1 MNSSVT
7 FGFAS
12 FSSAMRASSSR
23 LVSSSC
29 RAAGQGQRCRCQ
41 PGNMKDRP
49 TRDFKLMGSD
59 GKEHSL
65 SDYKGKNI
73 VLYFYPK
80 DNTAGCTT
88 EACDFRDNIQNFHDL
103 NAIILGVSRDSL
115 ASHDKFI
122 TKLSLPFVLLSD
134 PDETVCKLYDVIK
147 EKNMYGKKYM
157 GVERSTFLINKEGI
171 LIEEFRKVRV
181 KGHIEKVLD
190 KLKEIN

>member
-1 MNSSVT
+1 MSIEINKL
-7 FGFAS
+7 A
-12 FSSAMRASSSR
+12 
-23 LVSSSC
+23 
-29 RAAGQGQRCRCQ
+29 
-41 PGNMKDRP
+41 P
-49 TRDFKLMGSD
+49 DFNLIGSD

-88 EACDFRDNIQNFHDL
+88 EACDFRDNMQNFSDL
-103 NAIILGVSRDSL
+103 DAIILGVSRDSL

-157 GVERSTFLINKEGI
+157 GVERSTFIINKEGI
-171 LIEEFRKVRV
+171 LVEEFRKVRV
-181 KGHIEKVLD
+181 KGHIYKVLETI
-190 KLKEIN
+190 KNLA

>member
-1 MNSSVT
+1 
-7 FGFAS
+7 
-12 FSSAMRASSSR
+12 
-23 LVSSSC
+23 
-29 RAAGQGQRCRCQ
+29 
-41 PGNMKDRP
+41 
-49 TRDFKLMGSD
+49 MGSD

-88 EACDFRDNIQNFHDL
+88 EACDFRDNIQSFHDL

-190 KLKEIN
+190 KLKEID

>member
-1 MNSSVT
+1 MSIEINKL
-7 FGFAS
+7 A
-12 FSSAMRASSSR
+12 
-23 LVSSSC
+23 
-29 RAAGQGQRCRCQ
+29 
-41 PGNMKDRP
+41 P
-49 TRDFKLMGSD
+49 DFKLMGSD

-115 ASHDKFI
+115 A
-122 TKLSLPFVLLSD
+122 
-134 PDETVCKLYDVIK
+134 YDVIK

>member
-1 MNSSVT
+1 MSIEINKL
-7 FGFAS
+7 A
-12 FSSAMRASSSR
+12 
-23 LVSSSC
+23 L
-29 RAAGQGQRCRCQ
+29 
-41 PGNMKDRP
+41 
-49 TRDFKLMGSD
+49 DFKLMGSD

>member
-1 MNSSVT
+1 MSIEINKL
-7 FGFAS
+7 A
-12 FSSAMRASSSR
+12 
-23 LVSSSC
+23 
-29 RAAGQGQRCRCQ
+29 
-41 PGNMKDRP
+41 P
-49 TRDFKLMGSD
+49 DFKLMGSD

-147 EKNMYGKKYM
+147 EKNMCGKKYM

>member
-1 MNSSVT
+1 MSIKINKL
-7 FGFAS
+7 A
-12 FSSAMRASSSR
+12 
-23 LVSSSC
+23 
-29 RAAGQGQRCRCQ
+29 
-41 PGNMKDRP
+41 P
-49 TRDFKLMGSD
+49 DFKLMGSD

-88 EACDFRDNIQNFHDL
+88 EACYFRDNIQNFHDL

-134 PDETVCKLYDVIK
+134 PDEIVCKLYDVIK

>member
-1 MNSSVT
+1 MSIEINKL
-7 FGFAS
+7 A
-12 FSSAMRASSSR
+12 
-23 LVSSSC
+23 
-29 RAAGQGQRCRCQ
+29 
-41 PGNMKDRP
+41 P
-49 TRDFKLMGSD
+49 DFKLMGSD

-65 SDYKGKNI
+65 SNYKGKNI

-88 EACDFRDNIQNFHDL
+88 EACDFRDNIQSFHDL

-190 KLKEIN
+190 KLKEID

>member
-1 MNSSVT
+1 MNIGDKVPEIL
-7 FGFAS
+7 GLNEKGEEI
-12 FSSAMRASSSR
+12 R
-23 LVSSSC
+23 
-29 RAAGQGQRCRCQ
+29 
-41 PGNMKDRP
+41 
-49 TRDFKLMGSD
+49 
-59 GKEHSL
+59 L

-134 PDETVCKLYDVIK
+134 PDEIVCKLYDVIK

>member
-1 MNSSVT
+1 MSIEINKL
-7 FGFAS
+7 A
-12 FSSAMRASSSR
+12 
-23 LVSSSC
+23 
-29 RAAGQGQRCRCQ
+29 
-41 PGNMKDRP
+41 P
-49 TRDFKLMGSD
+49 DFKLMGSD

-134 PDETVCKLYDVIK
+134 PDEVACNLYDVIK

>member
-1 MNSSVT
+1 MSIEINKL
-7 FGFAS
+7 A
-12 FSSAMRASSSR
+12 
-23 LVSSSC
+23 
-29 RAAGQGQRCRCQ
+29 
-41 PGNMKDRP
+41 P
-49 TRDFKLMGSD
+49 DFNLMGSD

-88 EACDFRDNIQNFHDL
+88 EACDFRDNIQNFSDL
-103 NAIILGVSRDSL
+103 DAIILGISRDSL

-157 GVERSTFLINKEGI
+157 GVERSTFIINKEGI
-171 LIEEFRKVRV
+171 LVGEFRKVRV
-181 KGHIEKVLD
+181 KGHIDKVLETI
-190 KLKEIN
+190 KNLA

>member
-1 MNSSVT
+1 MSIEIDKL
-7 FGFAS
+7 A
-12 FSSAMRASSSR
+12 
-23 LVSSSC
+23 
-29 RAAGQGQRCRCQ
+29 
-41 PGNMKDRP
+41 P
-49 TRDFKLMGSD
+49 DFKLMGSD

-88 EACDFRDNIQNFHDL
+88 EACDFRDNIQSFHDL

-190 KLKEIN
+190 KLKEID

>member
-1 MNSSVT
+1 MSIEINKL
-7 FGFAS
+7 A
-12 FSSAMRASSSR
+12 
-23 LVSSSC
+23 
-29 RAAGQGQRCRCQ
+29 
-41 PGNMKDRP
+41 P
-49 TRDFKLMGSD
+49 DFKLMGSD

-190 KLKEIN
+190 KLKEINNKQKKYKGKHMEMKGW

>member
-1 MNSSVT
+1 MSIEINKL
-7 FGFAS
+7 A
-12 FSSAMRASSSR
+12 
-23 LVSSSC
+23 
-29 RAAGQGQRCRCQ
+29 
-41 PGNMKDRP
+41 P
-49 TRDFKLMGSD
+49 DFKLMGSD

-88 EACDFRDNIQNFHDL
+88 EACDFRDNIQSFHDL

-147 EKNMYGKKYM
+147 EKNMYGKKYI

-190 KLKEIN
+190 KLKEID

>member
-1 MNSSVT
+1 MSIEINKL
-7 FGFAS
+7 A
-12 FSSAMRASSSR
+12 
-23 LVSSSC
+23 
-29 RAAGQGQRCRCQ
+29 
-41 PGNMKDRP
+41 P
-49 TRDFKLMGSD
+49 DFNLMGSD

-88 EACDFRDNIQNFHDL
+88 EACDFRDNMQNFSDL
-103 NAIILGVSRDSL
+103 DAIILGISRDSL
-115 ASHDKFI
+115 ASHDNFI

-157 GVERSTFLINKEGI
+157 GVERSTFIINKEGI
-171 LIEEFRKVRV
+171 LVGEFRKVRV
-181 KGHIEKVLD
+181 KGHIDKVLETI
-190 KLKEIN
+190 KNLA

>member
-1 MNSSVT
+1 MSIEINKL
-7 FGFAS
+7 G
-12 FSSAMRASSSR
+12 
-23 LVSSSC
+23 
-29 RAAGQGQRCRCQ
+29 
-41 PGNMKDRP
+41 P
-49 TRDFKLMGSD
+49 DFKLMGSD

-88 EACDFRDNIQNFHDL
+88 EACDFRDNIQNFRDL

-171 LIEEFRKVRV
+171 LVEEFRKVRV

>member
-1 MNSSVT
+1 MSIEINKL
-7 FGFAS
+7 A
-12 FSSAMRASSSR
+12 
-23 LVSSSC
+23 
-29 RAAGQGQRCRCQ
+29 
-41 PGNMKDRP
+41 P
-49 TRDFKLMGSD
+49 DFKLMGSD

-80 DNTAGCTT
+80 DNTTGCTT
-88 EACDFRDNIQNFHDL
+88 EACDFRDNIQSFHDL

-134 PDETVCKLYDVIK
+134 SDETVCKLYDVIK

-190 KLKEIN
+190 KLKEID

>member
-1 MNSSVT
+1 MSIEINKL
-7 FGFAS
+7 A
-12 FSSAMRASSSR
+12 
-23 LVSSSC
+23 
-29 RAAGQGQRCRCQ
+29 
-41 PGNMKDRP
+41 P
-49 TRDFKLMGSD
+49 DFKLMGSD

-80 DNTAGCTT
+80 NNTAGCTT

-134 PDETVCKLYDVIK
+134 PYETVCKLYDVIK

-190 KLKEIN
+190 KIKEIN

>member
-1 MNSSVT
+1 MIT
-7 FGFAS
+7 
-12 FSSAMRASSSR
+12 
-23 LVSSSC
+23 
-29 RAAGQGQRCRCQ
+29 
-41 PGNMKDRP
+41 
-49 TRDFKLMGSD
+49 
-59 GKEHSL
+59 KE
-65 SDYKGKNI
+65 KNI

-147 EKNMYGKKYM
+147 KKKNMYGKIYGCRKKY
-157 GVERSTFLINKEGI
+157 FLNK
-171 LIEEFRKVRV
+171 
-181 KGHIEKVLD
+181 
-190 KLKEIN
+190 

>member
-1 MNSSVT
+1 MSIEINKL
-7 FGFAS
+7 A
-12 FSSAMRASSSR
+12 
-23 LVSSSC
+23 
-29 RAAGQGQRCRCQ
+29 
-41 PGNMKDRP
+41 P
-49 TRDFKLMGSD
+49 DFKLMDSD

-80 DNTAGCTT
+80 NNTAGCTT

>member
-1 MNSSVT
+1 MSIEINKL
-7 FGFAS
+7 A
-12 FSSAMRASSSR
+12 
-23 LVSSSC
+23 
-29 RAAGQGQRCRCQ
+29 
-41 PGNMKDRP
+41 P
-49 TRDFKLMGSD
+49 DFKLMGSD

-88 EACDFRDNIQNFHDL
+88 EACDFRDNIQSFHDL

-190 KLKEIN
+190 KLKEID

>member
-1 MNSSVT
+1 MSIEINKL
-7 FGFAS
+7 A
-12 FSSAMRASSSR
+12 
-23 LVSSSC
+23 
-29 RAAGQGQRCRCQ
+29 
-41 PGNMKDRP
+41 P
-49 TRDFKLMGSD
+49 DFKLMGSD

-88 EACDFRDNIQNFHDL
+88 EACDFRDNIQSFHDL

-157 GVERSTFLINKEGI
+157 GVERSTFLINKEGL

-190 KLKEIN
+190 KLKEID